1 MNDKVALVVFDRE
14 KLTIQKNNLIE
25 QVDDLNEL
33 VRVLKLE
40 NLNLKKEVD
49 SQQSMLVH
57 NNDLLTCKVNEFD

>member
-1 MNDKVALVVFDRE
+1 MVVFDKE
-14 KLTIQKNNLIE
+14 KLTKQKNNLIE
-25 QVDDLNEL
+25 EVDDLNEQ

-57 NNDLLTCKVNEFD
+57 KNDLLTCKVNEFD